1 MQDKPSSTD
10 LLEAIQDFLM
20 KEVLPQFKDKDL
32 LSYKTLVSWNML
44 GVISREIRSG
54 EESLDKEL
62 LRLSKLL
69 KKATAFPST
78 LNEKKNLANT
88 WNLELRDRIRKEKL
102 SIEDSEYWNH
112 VKETVR
118 EKVEVTNPRFTTES

>member
-1 MQDKPSSTD
+1 MQDKPTSTD

-54 EESLDKEL
+54 EELLDQEL
-62 LRLSKLL
+62 ARLAKLL
-69 KKATAFPST
+69 KKDSKFPNT
-78 LNEKKNLANT
+78 LNEKRNLAGS

-102 SIEDSEYWNH
+102 SLEDSEYWNH

-118 EKVEVTNPRFTTES
+118 EKVEVTNPRFTTE

>member
-1 MQDKPSSTD
+1 MQDKPTSTD

-44 GVISREIRSG
+44 GVVSREIRSG
-54 EESLDKEL
+54 EELLDQEL
-62 LRLSKLL
+62 ARLVRLL
-69 KKATAFPST
+69 KKNSSLPIT
-78 LNEKKNLANT
+78 LNEKKNLAHS
-88 WNLELRDRIRKEKL
+88 WNVELRDKIRKEKL
-102 SIEDSEYWNH
+102 SIEDAEYWNH

-118 EKVEVTNPRFTTES
+118 EKVEVTNPRFSTES